1 MKNYL
6 IAETYGL
13 GDKLYTD
20 SLVKELLSRADTGKV
35 AMLVSKAGGSLR
47 MPFYGERVELL
58 PMEFAWNR
66 RRAQRNPLR
75 LLRSIF
81 APRIAFGSRFSGYV
95 GLCPR
100 GDLWQRLILRL
111 LGAAPIISYGYSRG
125 EGFLERILGRSRE
138 PVMEA
143 RISFARQIAPD
154 ILPKPGFL
162 RDTSAPARRG
172 EVFLA
177 PEASDPKRELEESK
191 WVQISRELRKNGWKT
206 VLVVHANTA
215 VSRENFGEFSEV
227 ADLPVQDLIRRAQ
240 GVGFAVAVDSFMG
253 HLLAARGAGVVSIF
267 GPQRPDVW
275 APAAER
281 RRVVYKKFPCSPCG
295 KELSECPLYRRGKNC
310 MQSVSAEDV
319 IAAFYD
325 LAGGER
331 P

>member
-215 VSRENFGEFSEV
+215 GKFRGVFGGCRPSGSGFDK
-227 ADLPVQDLIRRAQ
+227 ARA
-240 GVGFAVAVDSFMG
+240 G
-253 HLLAARGAGVVSIF
+253 
-267 GPQRPDVW
+267 
-275 APAAER
+275 
-281 RRVVYKKFPCSPCG
+281 RRVRGGGGLVHGASA
-295 KELSECPLYRRGKNC
+295 RRVRGG
-310 MQSVSAEDV
+310 SRLD
-319 IAAFYD
+319 IRAAAPRRVGSRGGAQ
-325 LAGGER
+325 AGGV
-331 P
+331 

>member
-20 SLVKELLSRADTGKV
+20 SLVKELLLRADTGKI
-35 AMLVSKAGGSLR
+35 AMLVSKAGGSLP
-47 MPFYGERVELL
+47 MPFYDERVELF

-66 RRAQRNPLR
+66 RRAQRNPMR

-81 APRIAFGSRFSGYV
+81 APRAAFGPKFSGCV

-111 LGAAPIISYGYSRG
+111 LGASPIISYEYSCG
-125 EGFLERILGRSRE
+125 ESFLEKILGRSRE

-143 RISFARQIAPD
+143 RISFAGQIAPG

-162 RDTSAPARRG
+162 RDPLAPARPG

-191 WVQISRELRKNGWKT
+191 WIQISRGLRKNGWKP

-215 VSRENFGEFSEV
+215 VSMENYREFSEV
-227 ADLPVQDLIRRAQ
+227 VDLPVPDLIRRAQ
-240 GVGFAVAVDSFMG
+240 GVGFAIAVDSFMG
-253 HLLAARGAGVVSIF
+253 HLLAACGAGIVSVF

-281 RRVVYKKFPCSPCG
+281 GRVVYKGFRCSPCG
-295 KELSECPLYRRGKNC
+295 RELPECPLYRSGKNC
-310 MQSVSAEDV
+310 MQSVSAEEV
-319 IAAFYD
+319 LAAFFD
-325 LAGGER
+325 LAGGGR
-331 P
+331 H